1 MFMILITGNVIWNKF
16 IFNSVLNI
24 KEEEENEKKKI
35 SFKYYDD

>member
-1 MFMILITGNVIWNKF
+1 MILITGNVIWNKF